1 VPSRRRTNMALFTY
15 KAIDTRGKT
24 MGGQIEAVNIVDLE
38 QRLKRMGLDLVQ
50 GGPTRRGGTWLR
62 VGTVKRPELIN
73 FCFHM
78 EQLTAAGVPL
88 VESLIDLRDSIENVR
103 FREVISGV
111 IESIQGG
118 LRLSQSL
125 AQYPQIFTPVFSNL
139 IRAGEDTG
147 KLPDVL
153 KSLVESL
160 KWEDELSAHMRKLVM
175 YPAFVG
181 SIVLIVTLFLMVY
194 LVPQMVGF
202 IRNMG
207 QQIPLQTRILIE
219 VSSFLVNYWWAV
231 LITPVLVVVGIE
243 FAARTNPSVRYQLDR
258 FKLAIPVSGEILRK
272 IILSRFA
279 SIFALM
285 YASGIT
291 ILDAIRSSE
300 ETTGNMVIQEGLK
313 LAGQQISEG
322 KNVTAAFQEVGLFP
336 PLVVRMLRVGESTG
350 ALDTAL
356 LNVSYFYNREVR
368 ESIAKIQVLIEPA
381 LTVFLGVILGWVML
395 SVLGPIYD
403 VITKIKV

>member
-1 VPSRRRTNMALFTY
+1 MALFTY
-15 KAIDTRGKT
+15 KAVDTRGKSIL
-24 MGGQIEAVNIVDLE
+24 GQIDAMNIVDLE
-38 QRLKRMGLDLVQ
+38 MRLKRMGLDLVR
-50 GGPTRRGGTWLR
+50 GGPARQGSGLLRG
-62 VGTVKRPELIN
+62 GTVKRGELIN

-78 EQLTAAGVPL
+78 EQLIGAGVPL

-111 IESIQGG
+111 LEGIQGG
-118 LRLSQSL
+118 LRLSQAL
-125 AQYPQIFTPVFSNL
+125 AQYPEVFNAVFTSLV
-139 IRAGEDTG
+139 RAGEDTG

-153 KSLVESL
+153 RSLIENM
-160 KWEDELSAHMRKLVM
+160 KWEDELAEHMKKLVM

-181 SIVLIVTLFLMVY
+181 SIVLMVTLFLMVY
-194 LVPQMVGF
+194 LVPQMVAF
-202 IRNMG
+202 IKNMG

-219 VSSFLVNYWWAV
+219 VSAFFVAYWWAV
-231 LITPVLVVVGIE
+231 L
-243 FAARTNPSVRYQLDR
+243 AAPFVIFIGVRLAAQANPLVRYQLDR
-258 FKLAIPVSGEILRK
+258 FKLAIPVAGEIMRK

-285 YASGIT
+285 YSSGIT

-300 ETTGNMVIQEGLK
+300 EIAGNMVIQEGLK
-313 LAGQQISEG
+313 LAGQQIGEG
-322 KNVTAAFQEVGLFP
+322 KNVTSAFQDIGLFP

-350 ALDTAL
+350 ALDKAL

-368 ESIAKIQVLIEPA
+368 ESIGKIQVIIEPA
-381 LTVFLGVILGWVML
+381 LTVVLGAILGWVML

>member
-1 VPSRRRTNMALFTY
+1 ML
-15 KAIDTRGKT
+15 
-24 MGGQIEAVNIVDLE
+24 GQIEAMNLVDLE
-38 QRLKRMGLDLVQ
+38 MRLKRMGLDLVR
-50 GGPTRRGGTWLR
+50 GGPARHGRSLLR
-62 VGTVKRPELIN
+62 SGAIKRSELIN

-78 EQLTAAGVPL
+78 EQLTGAGVPL
-88 VESLIDLRDSIENVR
+88 VESLIDLRDSNENAR

-118 LRLSQSL
+118 ERMSQAL
-125 AQYPQIFTPVFSNL
+125 ARYPHIFGPVFTSL

-147 KLPDVL
+147 KLAEVL
-153 KSLVESL
+153 KSLVENL
-160 KWEDELSAHMRKLVM
+160 KWEDELAEYMKRLVM

-181 SIVLIVTLFLMVY
+181 SIVLMVTFFLMIY

-202 IRNMG
+202 IKNMG
-207 QQIPLQTRILIE
+207 QQIPLQTRILIQ
-219 VSSFLVNYWWAV
+219 VSAFLVGYWWAV
-231 LITPVLVVVGIE
+231 LAVPAILVVGVKL
-243 FAARTNPSVRYQLDR
+243 AARTNPVVRYQLDR
-258 FKLAIPVSGEILRK
+258 LKLALPVAGEILRK

-285 YASGIT
+285 YSSGIT

-300 ETTGNMVIQEGLK
+300 ETAGNLVIQEGLK
-313 LAGQQISEG
+313 LAGERIGEG
-322 KNVTAAFQEVGLFP
+322 KNVTAAFHEVGLFP
-336 PLVVRMLRVGESTG
+336 PLVVRMIRVGESTG

-368 ESIAKIQVLIEPA
+368 ESISKIQVMIEPA
-381 LTVFLGVILGWVML
+381 LTVFLGLILGWVML

-403 VITKIKV
+403 VITKIKI

>member
-1 VPSRRRTNMALFTY
+1 MALFTY

-24 MGGQIEAVNIVDLE
+24 LLGQIEAVNIVDLE

-50 GGPTRRGGTWLR
+50 GGPARRGGNWLR
-62 VGTVKRPELIN
+62 VGTVKRSELIN

-78 EQLTAAGVPL
+78 EQLTGAGVPL

-118 LRLSQSL
+118 LRLSQAL
-125 AQYPQIFTPVFSNL
+125 AQYPQIFTPVFSSL

-153 KSLVESL
+153 RSLVESL
-160 KWEDELSAHMRKLVM
+160 KWEDELSAHMRKLIM

-194 LVPQMVGF
+194 LVPQMVAF

-219 VSSFLVNYWWAV
+219 VSSFLVVYWWAV
-231 LITPVLVVVGIE
+231 LTVPVIVVVGVE
-243 FAARTNPSVRYQLDR
+243 LAARAYPSVRYQLDR
-258 FKLAIPVSGEILRK
+258 FKLALPVSGDIMRK

-300 ETTGNMVIQEGLK
+300 ETAGNMVIQEGLK

-322 KNVTAAFQEVGLFP
+322 KNVTVAFQEVGLFP